1 MTKPSRSPL
10 RAARDHTWRGPSSRW
25 LAVASLVIILAL
37 VGLLAAAIAGF
48 GRGLADRQASVAAE
62 IDRRLMLGIQ
72 LMEAGN
78 LEEAAA
84 EFQQV
89 LQIDPAH
96 SEARGY
102 LEGMQP
108 EPTPEPT
115 PSVAP
120 LLLVPPE
127 GATPLPTVPVIAL
140 PTDNL
145 FGQAQEALD
154 GKDWP
159 GAIAL
164 LNQLTALDPTYQ
176 PEQVRAMRFS
186 AYTQQGQAF
195 IGQERFEEALRSFDQ
210 ALVIRP
216 DDEEVKTTREL
227 IALYVDALG
236 RWRLDW
242 PGVIRNLQAIQ
253 ERQPGFLDVDPRV
266 RAAYEAWGDS
276 LVRDNQWCD
285 AVERYDTALTLGAS
299 SDITEK
305 RELAQVSCLQPPVA
319 ALDATPEPGAEL
331 TPAVGAAPAGM
342 GRLLFATF
350 DPAPNRW
357 TVYRLPLQGD
367 RQPQPLAEAA
377 SQPVYTPDGN
387 FIAVRSERSDQTG
400 LAVMSSSGAD
410 RRRLTTFYEDS
421 HPRWSSDGSQIT
433 FESNR
438 EGDRRWR
445 IYRVGAG
452 GGDGVF
458 LDYGRYP
465 AWSPRSQTIAY
476 QGCSAASGRCGLFT
490 INAAGGDMRQITDV
504 PGDTMPAWSPD
515 GARIAFASAERG
527 GSWDIFVLE
536 LASGNV
542 STLVASPGVDAHPVW
557 SPDGRQVAYLSN
569 RDGPWAIH
577 VVDVVTRQSQRVLAL
592 PGTLPDWYEA
602 QLDWGR

>member
-1 MTKPSRSPL
+1 MTKSSRSPL
-10 RAARDHTWRGPSSRW
+10 RAARDHTWRGPGSRW
-25 LAVASLVIILAL
+25 LAVVSLLIILAL
-37 VGLLAAAIAGF
+37 VGLLAAALAGF
-48 GRGLADRQASVAAE
+48 GRGLADRQAAAQAE
-62 IDRRLMLGIQ
+62 IDRRLDAGIELLQ
-72 LMEAGN
+72 AGQPAR
-78 LEEAAA
+78 AAL

-89 LQIDPAH
+89 LQLDPAN
-96 SEARGY
+96 SVAIGY
-102 LEGMQP
+102 LQELQQAA
-108 EPTPEPT
+108 TPEPT

-127 GATPLPTVPVIAL
+127 GATPLPTVPVVVL
-140 PTDNL
+140 PTDSL
-145 FGQAQEALD
+145 FEQAEAALES
-154 GKDWP
+154 KDWEQ
-159 GAIAL
+159 AIAL
-164 LNQLTALDPTYQ
+164 LNQLTALDATYQ

-186 AYTQQGQAF
+186 AYAQQGQAF
-195 IGQERFEEALRSFDQ
+195 IGEERFEEALRSLDQ

-216 DDEEVKTTREL
+216 DDEEIKTTREL

-253 ERQPGFLDVDPRV
+253 ERRPGFLDVDRRV

-285 AVERYDTALTLGAS
+285 AVERYDTALALGS
-299 SDITEK
+299 TSDIREK
-305 RELAQVSCLQPPVA
+305 RDLAQVSCQQPPVTQ
-319 ALDATPEPGAEL
+319 DATAEPGATV
-331 TPAVGAAPAGM
+331 TPAAGAAPAGS

-350 DPAPNRW
+350 DPLFNRW
-357 TVYRLPLQGD
+357 TIYRLPLQGD
-367 RQPQPLAEAA
+367 RQPQALAEAA

-387 FIAVRSERSDQTG
+387 FIAMRSERSDQTG
-400 LAVMSSSGAD
+400 LAVMSSAGAD
-410 RRRLTTFYEDS
+410 RRRLTTYFEDS

-445 IYRVGAG
+445 IYRVGAA

-465 AWSPRSQTIAY
+465 AWSPRSPTITY

-490 INAAGGDMRQITDV
+490 INAAGGDARQITEV

-542 STLVASPGVDAHPVW
+542 ATLAASPGVDAHPVW

-569 RDGPWAIH
+569 RDGAWGIY
-577 VVDVVTRQSQRVLAL
+577 VVDVATRQSQRVIAL
-592 PGTLPDWYEA
+592 PGTLPDWYEW